1 MSLPFLSCA
10 LLAISLLTN
19 FSVEAIKKFLDESN
33 ASYSSNLLAAI
44 ISIVTALI
52 TSVLYIIAN
61 GIQFNLLVGI
71 EIVVLMYLSFLT
83 STIGYDKVIQMI
95 KQISIAKSDKE
106 E

>member
-19 FSVEAIKKFLDESN
+19 LSVEAIKKFLDESN

-44 ISIVTALI
+44 ISIVAALI
-52 TSVLYIIAN
+52 TSVIYIIAN

-71 EIVVLMYLSFLT
+71 EIAVLMYLSF
-83 STIGYDKVIQMI
+83 
-95 KQISIAKSDKE
+95 
-106 E
+106 

>member
-1 MSLPFLSCA
+1 MSLPFLCCA
-10 LLAISLLTN
+10 LLAISLITN

-44 ISIVTALI
+44 ISIVAALI
-52 TSVLYIIAN
+52 TSVIYIIAK

-95 KQISIAKSDKE
+95 KKISVSKSDKE